1 MSSAARERVAERPA
15 RTSAPAFGIR
25 SRLRLWSIVGDVVAA
40 LVSYELA
47 LLVTTWYHGVGL
59 NMTTESFDWGLI
71 VALAALLGSFLYYG
85 LHKLEAWVSRP
96 LHLLTLFKGTLV
108 ALVIAASIA
117 FFFKAPIVSESR
129 LTVFAAFAIFF
140 VLDACVRIALLDRLY
155 KRDVRER
162 CGATV
167 VVGLSPETSILVSR
181 LKELRGYGRILA
193 LEPQDR
199 RRNGHDLEPA
209 LIDALTAAEPAP
221 RQVFI
226 DGPSVGHKATFDLI
240 SVAHSRG
247 ADVYVAGRL
256 VNQLD
261 TTRILLRL
269 FELPVMRVRHE
280 PAGPP
285 TTRQARLEVLAK
297 RAFDVVASAAA
308 LVVLS
313 PLFAVVAVLIK
324 RDSPGPVF
332 FRQERVGRHGA
343 TFQFL
348 KFRTMTVGNDES
360 THRDYVRGLIQN
372 GAVACCDEQG
382 VEVYKLVGDERI
394 TRIGSFLR
402 KWSID
407 ELPQFGNVLRGD
419 MSMVGPRPALCYE
432 VEAYNPW
439 HRLRLGVTPGMSG
452 IWQIAGRSRVSF
464 DEMVFQDVMYTYNQS
479 LLTDVSICLR
489 TIPAV
494 LVGRGAE

>member
-1 MSSAARERVAERPA
+1 MSSAASEPAVARPA
-15 RTSAPAFGIR
+15 RASAPALGIR
-25 SRLRLWSIVGDVVAA
+25 GKLRLSSIVGDVVAV

-47 LLVTTWYHGVGL
+47 LLVSSWYHGVAL
-59 NMTTESFDWGLI
+59 TLATDSFDWGLI

-108 ALVIAASIA
+108 ALVIAAFIA
-117 FFFKAPIVSESR
+117 FSFKAPIASESR

-140 VLDACVRIALLDRLY
+140 VLDALVRLGLLDRLY
-155 KRDVRER
+155 TRDVRER
-162 CGATV
+162 CGATI
-167 VVGLSPETSILVSR
+167 VVGLTPETSILVSR
-181 LKELRGYGRILA
+181 LEELRGYGRILA

-199 RRNGHDLEPA
+199 RRNGFDLEPA
-209 LIDALTAAEPAP
+209 LAAALAAVEPAP

-226 DGPSVGHKATFDLI
+226 DGPSVGHKATFDLV
-240 SVAHSRG
+240 SLAHSRG

-256 VNQLD
+256 VKQLD

-269 FELPVMRVRHE
+269 FELPVMRVRRE
-280 PAGPP
+280 PTGPP
-285 TTRQARLEVLAK
+285 TTRQSRLEVLAK

-313 PLFAVVAVLIK
+313 PLFALVAILIK

-348 KFRTMTVGNDES
+348 KFRTMTVDNDES
-360 THRDYVRGLIQN
+360 IHRDYVRGLIQN
-372 GAVACCDEQG
+372 GAAACRDEQG
-382 VEVYKLVGDERI
+382 VEVYKLVGDKRI
-394 TRIGSFLR
+394 TRIGRLLR

-407 ELPQFGNVLRGD
+407 ELPQFWNVLRGD